1 MTHVPSGE
9 WGRVGG
15 FLPCM
20 QWGTLTDTC
29 PQWGMSEEK
38 RISSM
43 YEVGEAQCDMSLV
56 GEWEESRIS
65 TMYVVVVV

>member
-1 MTHVPSGE
+1 
-9 WGRVGG
+9 
-15 FLPCM
+15 M
-20 QWGTLTDTC
+20 QWGMLTDTC
-29 PQWGMSEEK
+29 PHWGMPEEK

-43 YEVGEAQCDMSLV
+43 YEAWEAQCDISLV